1 MRNILLIGLLVT
13 GLPSCGTINKQR
25 IDAQSLAALKGQTVI
40 YTTREK
46 PNFTA
51 STPTKSMLGLL
62 GAAAM
67 ASEGNS
73 IVAANNIAD
82 PAEAIANGL
91 AIALNELHD
100 TRLIMP
106 PIAVNTEDPAKIAAK
121 ANGVARFIIDVETEI
136 WGVGFIKN
144 DKKRYTPVYLAHVRL
159 INTQTKTVIAEERCG
174 MGFGEAPTT
183 YDEMLANEALII
195 KKAFAANAKECV
207 KGLKAEMLSL

>member
-82 PAEAIANGL
+82 PAEAI
-91 AIALNELHD
+91 
-100 TRLIMP
+100 P
-106 PIAVNTEDPAKIAAK
+106 
-121 ANGVARFIIDVETEI
+121 
-136 WGVGFIKN
+136 
-144 DKKRYTPVYLAHVRL
+144 
-159 INTQTKTVIAEERCG
+159 
-174 MGFGEAPTT
+174 
-183 YDEMLANEALII
+183 
-195 KKAFAANAKECV
+195 
-207 KGLKAEMLSL
+207 